1 MKAVLGIDISG
12 TYIFNPT
19 AKTITFSG
27 LASSIFLQNIY
38 LITNVTRNVIIYNFA
53 DTATGEQSFS
63 NNVLTLTYD
72 TSAAGMASTDVLQ
85 IILDV
90 DQSIFFTKST
100 STDDQIVLLRRIVKI
115 LEMQSAVDP
124 QNRQRITIDAIT
136 AALTNANAIPVSQTT
151 ATNLNAT
158 AAQPTASALNA
169 TAVFAATAN
178 LPNLLGRD
186 QQLIA
191 DWARTSYN
199 TGIRNQ
205 LNFS

>member
-1 MKAVLGIDISG
+1 MKAVLGVDISG
-12 TYIFNPT
+12 TYIFDPT
-19 AKTITFSG
+19 AKTIAFSG

-72 TSAAGMASTDVLQ
+72 TNAAGMSSTDVLQ

-90 DQSIFFTKST
+90 DQSIFFTKSN

-124 QNRQRITIDAIT
+124 QNRQRITIDAIAT
-136 AALTNANAIPVSQTT
+136 ALTNANAIPVSQTT
-151 ATNLNAT
+151 ASSLNAT
-158 AAQPTASALNA
+158 VAQPTASSLNA
-169 TAVFAATAN
+169 TAVFASTAN